1 MNQQALSDWL
11 ANLKVEVDR
20 TNPVDS
26 RNIIPGWP
34 IPFFGNILHARVLT
48 VGVNPSDKEFSPGRR
63 WNTVINHSQ
72 WQDRLM
78 NYFHNKD
85 VHPWIWFE
93 TWSMCL
99 TLLDLGYAGE
109 GAAHIDVSPRTTRPM
124 LDQTTDKE
132 EFRSMVV
139 GDVKWFFELL
149 EKLTQVQLLLIA
161 GPIPRAD
168 GSKQQLADFIREHAK
183 AHGAQWID
191 SQPLPKLVTPGHP
204 NGIPVF
210 ICPFELGVDGL
221 YAMVR
226 QVHRNRELLLRL
238 SAPQT
243 NGVSIMPARLDWP
256 SVIGNFITNFGML
269 DLLVQDFMETL
280 FSPEEFLK
288 MKDRPFFDR
297 AEPVKQRLAQDDCV
311 VTNKPEFQDFFT
323 RLDPLRETRNHIAH
337 GILRIRL
344 SPDQKTFVQTL
355 SLPKDL
361 DGTEG
366 RRVEFSEL
374 LAEVK
379 TLSAFI
385 EEFQRL
391 AEFEGAQGHQP
402 GKITIQP
409 IET

>member
-1 MNQQALSDWL
+1 
-11 ANLKVEVDR
+11 
-20 TNPVDS
+20 
-26 RNIIPGWP
+26 
-34 IPFFGNILHARVLT
+34 
-48 VGVNPSDKEFSPGRR
+48 
-63 WNTVINHSQ
+63 
-72 WQDRLM
+72 
-78 NYFHNKD
+78 
-85 VHPWIWFE
+85 
-93 TWSMCL
+93 MCL
-99 TLLDLGYAGE
+99 TLLELCYAG
-109 GAAHIDVSPRTTRPM
+109 GDAAHIDVSPRTTRPM
-124 LDQTTDKE
+124 LNESTDRE
-132 EFRSMVV
+132 EFRSMGV
-139 GDVKWFFELL
+139 GDVKRFFELL
-149 EKLTQVQLLLIA
+149 AKLTQVQLLLVA

-168 GSKQQLADFIREHAK
+168 GSKQQLADFIREHAE
-183 AHGAQWID
+183 AHGAEWID

-210 ICPFELGVDGL
+210 ICPFEPGVDGL

-226 QVHRNRELLLRL
+226 RVHRNRELLLRL

-280 FSPEEFLK
+280 LSPEEFLK
-288 MKDRPFFDR
+288 MKERPFFDR
-297 AEPVKQRLAQDDCV
+297 AERVKQRLAQDDCA

-337 GILRIRL
+337 GILRIGL
-344 SPDQKTFVQTL
+344 APDQKTFVQTL

-379 TLSAFI
+379 TLNAFI

-391 AEFEGAQGHQP
+391 AGS
-402 GKITIQP
+402 GKCP
-409 IET
+409 RAA